1 MMKTCVFAALAAL
14 PIAAAFADVPVTK
27 EEAATVRT
35 YDLQMFARSRVRFST
50 GALVKLKFS
59 FRGDSV
65 SKKPDGSL
73 IGRIEDWRGDLSDS
87 AQVIVPTEGVNWFM
101 ALPAKYTA
109 RKTVVVF
116 VRVEFIGNYPA
127 VELLGR
133 EIKTDIEGSRIVW

>member
-1 MMKTCVFAALAAL
+1 
-14 PIAAAFADVPVTK
+14 
-27 EEAATVRT
+27 
-35 YDLQMFARSRVRFST
+35 
-50 GALVKLKFS
+50 VKLKFS
-59 FRGDSV
+59 FRSDSV

-87 AQVIVPTEGVNWFM
+87 AQVIVPAEAVNWFM